1 MLVLVEPEMRPIA
14 VAFQEEENKRSC
26 SPQRISNGVCP
37 IPPKTPMHTP
47 RASDKRALADQ
58 QSAAATACAPSTRL
72 SGLMKRIQA
81 KANTCQTQLE
91 SFVSNVSLAVHGNKK
106 TVAVKNCPQG
116 VVIGP
121 VPSSPVFAHYS
132 SVVGGRSNSLPRP
145 YTAHPGQPI
154 IKIGGEPDRPVNE
167 ETDKEKEKNAATK
180 HTYVIK
186 LATLTP
192 ATVSSNHR
200 RNQVTQQQRGPPD
213 GPFKTWNAPGG
224 NRTRPG
230 LSLVG
235 FRPDKHV
242 TCIEVTLINNKT
254 SEPTTPV
261 SEEPP
266 GVAEEADAK
275 SPAANGAGMKTYC
288 FGELPPDGDKSPSG
302 TLSSRSSSR
311 GSEQFDSGFEEMANR
326 KLTPPLQTPPSSTSI
341 IRTIF
346 DKIGGHEKQ
355 RTPKVQAKRSTIRRE
370 KAFRQRNKHAWS
382 RAKEIQ
388 RNDELLQRFHQIRKR
403 LGEEDEQD
411 DAAAMLHSQ
420 LLSTESAMM
429 PTVGG
434 LPSDLLCPLPSIVQT
449 LVRQYDTGGPQSRP
463 RDKIFPSRLNSKR
476 SSRLSAKQQ
485 RTASSDSDDIL
496 VSPTQRA
503 FGHLS
508 LTGCS
513 TGSAVVA
520 DSGGDTL
527 AAPSPPSLSS
537 MIQSTAA
544 VAAATAGTSIA
555 HQYTV
560 STPSSL
566 LPSPFFSWQ

>member
-91 SFVSNVSLAVHGNKK
+91 SFVSNVSSAVHGNKK

-121 VPSSPVFAHYS
+121 VPSSPVFAHYN

-496 VSPTQRA
+496 VSPTQV
-503 FGHLS
+503 LS
-508 LTGCS
+508 RPLVGRS
-513 TGSAVVA
+513 V
-520 DSGGDTL
+520 
-527 AAPSPPSLSS
+527 P
-537 MIQSTAA
+537 
-544 VAAATAGTSIA
+544 
-555 HQYTV
+555 
-560 STPSSL
+560 
-566 LPSPFFSWQ
+566 PFFFRDREKKKILNLIRNLRISLFFLWDF